1 MSGRGCRPRRL
12 ARLTPPEPRSTS
24 SGRAPSCCWRRSPW
38 RPRRAC
44 LHVAVDDNSRVVHA
58 EMPPGE
64 RRATACGFMAR
75 ALAFFE
81 GLGVERVMPDNGP
94 AYRSGDFNA
103 MLGACGMYKR
113 AET

>member
-1 MSGRGCRPRRL
+1 
-12 ARLTPPEPRSTS
+12 
-24 SGRAPSCCWRRSPW
+24 
-38 RPRRAC
+38 
-44 LHVAVDDNSRVVHA
+44 
-58 EMPPGE
+58 MPPGE

-81 GLGVERVMPDNGP
+81 GLGVGVERVMTDNDP